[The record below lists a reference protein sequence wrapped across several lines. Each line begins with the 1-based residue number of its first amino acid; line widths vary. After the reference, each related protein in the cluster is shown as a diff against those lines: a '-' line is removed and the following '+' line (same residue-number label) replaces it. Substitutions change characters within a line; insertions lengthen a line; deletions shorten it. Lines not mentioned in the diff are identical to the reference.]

1 MRSNLFAAV
10 GVLAPLPK
18 PLGRKMVAI
27 SPVLRKWKLVL
38 PAVLLL
44 GVVLAS
50 GQAFATKAPERL
62 PNEELTEPILYE
74 LLVGEIA
81 MQRGNPELA
90 AKTYLDLAKR
100 THDPRVARRAVEIA
114 NYARMPNLAL
124 DAAKLW
130 HEAEPESV
138 PALQMVA
145 VYMAAVGRVDEA
157 EPYLNQLLASSETK
171 PENVFMQVNRLLAAN
186 PDKAA
191 NLRLVRNLAA
201 GYPDL
206 PYAHFA
212 VAQAAVAA
220 KDEPLALQEI
230 QRAAEL
236 RPDWAVAAGFEAQIL
251 QRTSPA
257 KAAERLA
264 RYLDKYPEQNDVRMT
279 YARLLVSDKRYAE
292 ARQQF
297 EKLLAANPDN
307 TEDIYAVGLLA
318 FQLKDYATAGAS
330 MKRLLALDYRD
341 PDGARYILG
350 QIEEAQ
356 KRWPQA
362 IAWYEQIQG
371 GDHFLAS
378 RMRAAQAMAREGK
391 LDAARA
397 YLHAVKVSGKQV
409 EVQLIIAEAQ
419 LLRDANDAGEAFDLL
434 AHALEKNPDQTEL
447 LYDQALTAEK
457 LGRYDILEANLRK
470 VIELH
475 PDHAQAYNALGYS
488 FADRNLRLPEA
499 RKLIEKA
506 LQLRPDDGF
515 IIDSMGW
522 VLYRQGDLAAAET
535 YLRRAYGDQQDAE
548 IGAHLGEV
556 LWVEGKRDEARRV
569 WDAALKDHPEND
581 TLQKTVRRFNP

>member
-1 MRSNLFAAV
+1 
-10 GVLAPLPK
+10 
-18 PLGRKMVAI
+18 MVAI
-27 SPVLRKWKLVL
+27 SPILRKFLL
-38 PAVLLL
+38 PAALLL
-44 GVVLAS
+44 AGALAS
-50 GQAFATKAPERL
+50 EQAIAAKAPERL
-62 PNEELTEPILYE
+62 PGEELTEPILYE

-90 AKTYLDLAKR
+90 AKTYIDLAKR
-100 THDPRVARRAVEIA
+100 TRDPRVARRALEVA
-114 NYARMPNLAL
+114 NYAHMPELAL
-124 DAAKLW
+124 EAARLW
-130 HEAEPESV
+130 HEAEPDSV
-138 PALQMVA
+138 AALQMVA
-145 VYMAAVGRVDEA
+145 VYMAAMRRVDEA
-157 EPYLNQLLASSETK
+157 EPYLKQLLASSETK
-171 PENVFMQVNRLLAAN
+171 PESVFMQVNRLLAAD

-191 NLRLVRNLAA
+191 NLRLVRKLAA

-206 PYAHFA
+206 PNAHFA
-212 VAQAAVAA
+212 VAQAAAA
-220 KDEPLALQEI
+220 ADDEQLALREI
-230 QRAAEL
+230 RRAAEL

-251 QRTSPA
+251 QRKSPE

-318 FQLKDYATAGAS
+318 LQLKDYATAEAS

-356 KRWPQA
+356 KHWPQA
-362 IAWYEQIQG
+362 IAWYDQIQS
-371 GDHFLAS
+371 GDHFLPS
-378 RMRAAQAMAREGK
+378 RLRAAQAMAREGK

-397 YLHAVKVSGKQV
+397 YLHAVKVNSKQD
-409 EVQLIIAEAQ
+409 EVQLVIGEAQ
-419 LLRDANDAGEAFDLL
+419 LLRDAGDPGAAFALL
-434 AHALEKNPDQTEL
+434 GRALEKDPNQPEL

-457 LGRYDILEANLRK
+457 LGRYDVLEQSLRK
-470 VIELH
+470 VIKLQ
-475 PDHAQAYNALGYS
+475 PDHAHAYNALGYS
-488 FADRNLRLPEA
+488 LADRNLRLPEA
-499 RKLIEKA
+499 RELIEKA
-506 LQLRPDDGF
+506 LQLRPEDGF

-535 YLRRAYGDQQDAE
+535 YLRRAYGDQHDAE

-556 LWVEGKRDEARRV
+556 LWVEGKREEARRV
-569 WDAALKDHPEND
+569 WDEALKDHPENE
-581 TLQKTVRRFNP
+581 TLRKTVRRFSP

>member
-1 MRSNLFAAV
+1 MRPNQIAAV
-10 GVLAPLPK
+10 GVTTPLPK

-27 SPVLRKWKLVL
+27 SPVLRKWKSVL

-44 GVVLAS
+44 GAALAS
-50 GQAFATKAPERL
+50 GQAIAAKTPERL

-90 AKTYLDLAKR
+90 ARTYIDLAKR
-100 THDPRVARRAVEIA
+100 TRDPRVARRAVEIA

-124 DAAKLW
+124 EAAKLW
-130 HEAEPESV
+130 HEAEPDSV
-138 PALQMVA
+138 PALQMVT

-157 EPYLNQLLASSETK
+157 EPYLTQLLASNETK
-171 PENVFMQVNRLLAAN
+171 PETVFMQVNRLLAAD

-191 NLRLVRNLAA
+191 NLRLVRKLAA
-201 GYPDL
+201 GYPEL

-212 VAQAAVAA
+212 IAQAAVAA
-220 KDEPLALQEI
+220 NDEQLALQEI
-230 QRAAEL
+230 RRASEL

-257 KAAERLA
+257 KAAERLS
-264 RYLDKYPEQNDVRMT
+264 RYLDKYPEQSDVRMS

-318 FQLKDYATAGAS
+318 FQLKDYATAEAN

-341 PDGARYILG
+341 PDGVRYVLG

-356 KRWPQA
+356 KHWPQA

-371 GDHFLAS
+371 GDHFLPS
-378 RMRAAQAMAREGK
+378 RLRAAQSMAREGK

-397 YLHAVKVSGKQV
+397 YLHAVKASSK
-409 EVQLIIAEAQ
+409 EDAVQLIIAEAQ
-419 LLRDANDAGEAFDLL
+419 LLRDANDAGGAFALL
-434 AHALEKNPDQTEL
+434 DRALKKSPNQTDL

-457 LGRYDILEANLRK
+457 LGRYDILEENLRK
-470 VIELH
+470 VIKIQ

-488 FADRNLRLPEA
+488 LADRNLRLPEA

-522 VLYRQGDLAAAET
+522 VLYRQGDLAGAET
-535 YLRRAYGDQQDAE
+535 YLRRAYGDQHDAE

-556 LWVEGKRDEARRV
+556 LWVEGKRAEARRI
-569 WDAALKDHPEND
+569 WDEALKDHPENE
-581 TLQKTVRRFNP
+581 TLKKTVRRFNP